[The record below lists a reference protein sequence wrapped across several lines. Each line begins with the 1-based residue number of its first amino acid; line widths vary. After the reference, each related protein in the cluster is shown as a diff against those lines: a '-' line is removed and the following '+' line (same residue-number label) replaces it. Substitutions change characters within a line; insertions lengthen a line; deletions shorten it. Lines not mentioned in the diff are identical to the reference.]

1 MVHLPLM
8 ILPMY
13 LNDRCSVFVILL
25 ISVSE
30 FISNHVLLSNTKR
43 GDVSFILGF
52 FLRVLGKTED
62 LSWSVGS
69 LSADLE
75 NVLNILVSSRN
86 IVIGLVIFVSD
97 CNARTKKECDNLF
110 HI

>member
-1 MVHLPLM
+1 MDQNLG
-8 ILPMY
+8 
-13 LNDRCSVFVILL
+13 DVIEVCKIVSFGLFD
-25 ISVSE
+25 VSE
-30 FISNHVLLSNTKR
+30 SKFISNHVLLSNTKR